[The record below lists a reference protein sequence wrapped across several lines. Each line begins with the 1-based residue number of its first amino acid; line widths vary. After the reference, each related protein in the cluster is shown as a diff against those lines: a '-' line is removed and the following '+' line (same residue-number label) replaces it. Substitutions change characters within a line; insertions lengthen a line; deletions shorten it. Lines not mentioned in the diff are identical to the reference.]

1 MVEDN
6 FTESLK
12 KKSLDSKSP
21 VNTTQDELKEFFTYK
36 TFEDHEKEILR
47 AARREK
53 KRLNTYKMS
62 IRHIIDSFVAKIKT
76 EESEIIFKYAK
87 EVVFTNLELYIHVIN
102 LLRIR
107 VK

>member
-1 MVEDN
+1 M
-6 FTESLK
+6 
-12 KKSLDSKSP
+12 
-21 VNTTQDELKEFFTYK
+21 NTTQDELKEFFTYK
-36 TFEDHEKEILR
+36 TFKDHKKEILR

-53 KRLNTYKMS
+53 KSLNTYKMS
-62 IRHIIDSFVAKIKT
+62 IRHIIDSFAAKNT

-87 EVVFTNLELYIHVIN
+87 EVIFTNLELYIHVIY